1 MKNKKFYILSF
12 TIPILF
18 FSLVLISRDLLFG
31 NHSLIISDMFYQYY
45 RLLIQ
50 FKDILLGNNSL
61 FYTYEMGF
69 GQSFFSTYAY
79 YIASPLNLLLLFF
92 NNVEKFINFIII
104 FKVGL
109 CGLTSFIYFKYHF
122 EKQNGILLVFS
133 CLYALSNQVLS
144 NYFNIMWLD
153 SYYLAP
159 LVLLGIDKLIDKNK
173 SLFYFV
179 TLFFTVTIN
188 YYTGYMVC
196 IFSALYFMYR
206 CVIKYDKKD
215 LKKVKKIA
223 IKFMIVSILSC
234 ATTLFVNLPNIFELT
249 SINRNNESVDLD
261 FLLNLSKIFPAS
273 ENFNTIIN
281 RTYAYLYIGLIT
293 IPLLILYFINKN
305 ISKKEKISFAIL
317 LLILLLSILITPIN
331 NIWHGFS
338 APKGFNYRYYFLFI
352 IVILFN
358 CIKSLIK
365 LSDFKIKHYL
375 IIDIIILTIGTVL
388 LITKDLSLLSYGITI
403 LFMFVYSL
411 LLYLYNKKI
420 KLNNILRKTLLF
432 FIMFE
437 TFINAFYLYE
447 GKYFLKKEYM
457 FYRDDLNFTLIEKIK
472 EDNKLLFNRTENAI
486 SSFNDSMLYDYNGL
500 SAWYSTLNYPMSE
513 FLSKIGYNAYMNVY
527 KHNSSILLDSLFGL
541 NYYITSESLDEYKLI
556 YNFNVTDE
564 SGEFNRYVYKNPY
577 ALSIGYMVNERSK
590 DNIECVEI
598 FDCQN
603 KFVDSIIGKENEYY
617 KKGKIEEIG
626 LAKYKLLIEDKSNFY
641 IVLDYN
647 DDFTLGSMGVNF
659 QYYDKSIKKPIN
671 LKMYNINNASK
682 YSYTKFKNGLLMN
695 TEYVYELTNL
705 SEGLEFE
712 NAYLYY
718 EVGNIE
724 DIYKELSSNQLE
736 IIEIKDGYI
745 KGNIEATEEK
755 NVLMLTLPYE
765 KGWNVK
771 VDGKEIET
779 TKIFD
784 TFLGVELEP
793 GNHEVEFSYETP
805 GLKTGIIISAI
816 SLSLYIAYYFLEKNK
831 KL

>member
-12 TIPILF
+12 IIPILF
-18 FSLVLISRDLLFG
+18 FSLVLILRDLLFG

-79 YIASPLNLLLLFF
+79 YIASPLNLLILLF

-109 CGLTSFIYFKYHF
+109 CGLTSFVYFKYHF
-122 EKQNGILLVFS
+122 KKQNSILLVFS
-133 CLYALSNQVLS
+133 CLYALSSQVLS

-196 IFSALYFMYR
+196 IFSALYFIYR
-206 CVIKYDKKD
+206 CVIKYEKKD
-215 LKKVKKIA
+215 LKKIKKIA

-234 ATTLFVNLPNIFELT
+234 ATTLFINLPNIFELT
-249 SINRNNESVDLD
+249 SINRNNESVSLN

-293 IPLLILYFINKN
+293 IPLLIFYFVNKKV
-305 ISKKEKISFAIL
+305 SKKEKIAFGVL
-317 LLILLLSILITPIN
+317 LLILSLSILLNPIN

-365 LSDFKIKHYL
+365 LTDFKIKQYL
-375 IIDIIILTIGTVL
+375 IIDIIILTISTVL
-388 LITKDLSLLSYGITI
+388 LITKDLSLSSFCITL
-403 LFMFVYSL
+403 LFMIVYSI

-420 KLNNILRKTLLF
+420 KLNNILRKSLLF
-432 FIMFE
+432 FILFE

-457 FYRDDLNFTLIEKIK
+457 FYRDDLNLTLIEKIK
-472 EDNKLLFNRTENAI
+472 EDNNLLFNRTENAI
-486 SSFNDSMLYDYNGL
+486 SSFNDSMLYGYNGL

-513 FLSKIGYNAYMNVY
+513 FLNKIGYNAYMNVY
-527 KHNSSILLDSLFGL
+527 KHNSNILFDSLFGL
-541 NYYITSESLDEYKLI
+541 NYYITSESLDEYELI
-556 YNFNVTDE
+556 YNFNLTDE
-564 SGEFNRYVYKNPY
+564 SGTFNRNVYKNSN
-577 ALSIGYMVNERSK
+577 ALSIGYMVNEK
-590 DNIECVEI
+590 VKNNIECTEI

-603 KFVDSIIGKENEYY
+603 KVLDFMTNTENNYY

-626 LAKYKLLIEDKSNFY
+626 TAKYKLLIEDKSNFY
-641 IVLDYN
+641 IVLDLKE
-647 DDFTLGSMGVNF
+647 DFVLGSMGINF
-659 QYYDKSIKKPIN
+659 KYFDEKNKKPIN
-671 LKMYNINNASK
+671 LKMYNINNASD
-682 YSYTKFKNGLLMN
+682 YSYTKFENGLLMN

-705 SEGLEFE
+705 SEGLGFK

-736 IIEIKDGYI
+736 LVEIKDGYI

-755 NVLMLTLPYE
+755 NILMLTLPYE

-816 SLSLYIAYYFLEKNK
+816 SLTLYIAYYFLEKNK